1 MAKAKKNNKIGL
13 ALGSGSARG
22 MSHIGVIQAL
32 RDMGIQPNV
41 VAGCSVGAMVGA
53 SYATANLDKLTDWAL
68 SMTESKIKDFLSL
81 NFSGSGFVN
90 SLKLQQLFEQ
100 AIGIESLTFKDMKL
114 PFGAVATNLNNGREV
129 WLTEGSVHE
138 ALWSSMAFPGL
149 FPSVLH
155 NNQWLV
161 DGGLVNPVPVSL
173 CRALGADVVIAVN
186 LNADII
192 KSYKTISQSDEFDDS
207 DQPQTTSED
216 EDEAKNEAE
225 NDDNNFWQKTKSNFK
240 KAMNLISAD
249 GSKVEAPTGIDVISN
264 SIHIMSSHLTKS
276 RLVGDPPDVLLQPRL
291 TDVGLLQLYK
301 AEKCI
306 EEGRACVERMQ
317 AEIEFRIK
325 G

>member
-1 MAKAKKNNKIGL
+1 MAKAKKNKKIGL

-32 RDMGIQPNV
+32 REMGIQPDF

-90 SLKLQQLFEQ
+90 SLKLQKLFEH
-100 AIGIESLTFKDMKL
+100 AIGIESLTFKDMKM

-173 CRALGADVVIAVN
+173 CRALGADLVIAVN

-192 KSYKTISQSDEFDDS
+192 KSYETIQNN
-207 DQPQTTSED
+207 
-216 EDEAKNEAE
+216 DEADESEKPDKVEDSNNKNSD
-225 NDDNNFWQKTKSNFK
+225 DDNNFWQQTKSSFK
-240 KAMNLISAD
+240 KAMNLISSD
-249 GSKVEAPTGIDVISN
+249 GSKVNAPKGIDVISN

-291 TDVGLLQLYK
+291 TDVGLLQLHK
-301 AEKCI
+301 AEACI
-306 EEGRACVERMQ
+306 AEGRACVERMQ
-317 AEIEFRIK
+317 AEVEFRIK